1 MKELVNTIS
10 SFIDKFTTYAETLFT
25 SVEQAITEMK
35 TWLDY
40 LPVGLIGAAGI
51 ILVLLVVFRI
61 LGR

>member
-1 MKELVNTIS
+1 MKELINTIS
-10 SFIDKFTTYAETLFT
+10 SFIDKFTTYVDTLFS
-25 SVEQAITEMK
+25 SVEQSITEMK
-35 TWLDY
+35 TWVEY

>member
-1 MKELVNTIS
+1 MMELINTIS
-10 SFIDKFTTYAETLFT
+10 SFIDKFVTYAETLFD
-25 SVEQAITEMK
+25 SVQQSITEMK